1 MTTSFDSDVIVL
13 GGGLAGQTLALALD
27 QAGVSVTLVDAAP
40 LDDMLAPEF
49 DGRASA
55 LAYTSFRML
64 EVIGAADRMREHVQR
79 IEHILVCDGRPYGG
93 PRPGGPGPHTL
104 HFDRREIHPEDEGE
118 PLGWMC
124 ENRHTRH
131 ALTACLKA
139 RKDIRLVAPVKADR
153 WAHIPGGIE
162 LYLDDGH
169 VLRARLL
176 CASDGKFSRSRQQ
189 AGTRTAGWGYNQ
201 TGIVATVEH
210 EQPHE
215 GVAYEYFLPGGPFA
229 ILPLPGHRSSLV
241 WTERTDIANAIL
253 KLDADGFQAELDK
266 RFGDFLGA
274 VKETGP
280 RWGYPLSVK
289 FAERF
294 YEDRIAYVGD
304 AARGIHPLAGQGFNL
319 GIRDAAALAEVL
331 ADAKSLGLE
340 LGSPVTLQRYAKWRK
355 LDSMGLVAATD
366 MFNRLFSNDIGPLR
380 LARGLGL
387 SLVDR
392 IPAARQFFM
401 REAGGETG
409 DLPKLLRGETL
420 AA

>member
-1 MTTSFDSDVIVL
+1 MTHTFDSDVIVL

-55 LAYTSFRML
+55 LAYTSYRML
-64 EVIGAADRMREHVQR
+64 ETIGAADRMRDHVQR

-93 PRPGGPGPHTL
+93 PRPGGPGPNTL
-104 HFDRREIHPEDEGE
+104 HFDRREIHPEDDGE

-131 ALTACLKA
+131 ALTSCLKDH
-139 RKDIRLVAPVKADR
+139 KDIQLVAPVKAER
-153 WAHIPGGIE
+153 WERIAGGIE
-162 LYLDDGH
+162 LFLDDGRS
-169 VLRARLL
+169 LKGRLL
-176 CASDGKFSRSRQQ
+176 CASDGKFSRSRRQ
-189 AGTRTAGWGYNQ
+189 AGTRTAGWGYDQ

-210 EQPHE
+210 EKPHE

-229 ILPLPGHRSSLV
+229 ILPLPGNRSSLV
-241 WTERTDIANAIL
+241 WTERTNIANAIL

-340 LGSPVTLQRYAKWRK
+340 LGSGVTLQRYANWRK

-366 MFNRLFSNDIGPLR
+366 MFNRLFSNDYGPLR
-380 LARGLGL
+380 AVRGLGI

-420 AA
+420 IA

>member
-27 QAGVSVTLVDAAP
+27 QAGVLVTLVDAAP
-40 LDDMLAPEF
+40 LDDMLAPQF
-49 DGRASA
+49 DGRSSA
-55 LAYTSFRML
+55 LAYTSYRML
-64 EVIGAADRMREHVQR
+64 EAIGAADRMRDHVQR

-93 PRPGGPGPHTL
+93 PRHGGPGPNTL
-104 HFDRREIHPEDEGE
+104 HFDRREIHPEDDGE

-139 RKDIRLVAPVKADR
+139 SKDIQLVAPVKAER
-153 WAHIPGGIE
+153 WERIPGGIE
-162 LYLDDGH
+162 LFLEDGR

-176 CASDGKFSRSRQQ
+176 CASDGKFSRSRRQ
-189 AGTRTAGWGYNQ
+189 AGTRTAGWSYDQ
-201 TGIVATVEH
+201 SGIVATVEH
-210 EQPHE
+210 EKPHN

-229 ILPLPGHRSSLV
+229 ILPLPGNRSSLV
-241 WTERTDIANAIL
+241 WTERTDIAKGIL
-253 KLDADGFQAELDK
+253 KLDAPGFQAELDK

-280 RWGYPLSVK
+280 RWGYPLSVS

-331 ADAKSLGLE
+331 SDAKSLGLE

-366 MFNRLFSNDIGPLR
+366 LFNRLFSNDIGPLR
-380 LARGLGL
+380 QLRGLGI
-387 SLVDR
+387 SLVDK

-409 DLPKLLRGETL
+409 DLPKLLKGESL
-420 AA
+420 VA